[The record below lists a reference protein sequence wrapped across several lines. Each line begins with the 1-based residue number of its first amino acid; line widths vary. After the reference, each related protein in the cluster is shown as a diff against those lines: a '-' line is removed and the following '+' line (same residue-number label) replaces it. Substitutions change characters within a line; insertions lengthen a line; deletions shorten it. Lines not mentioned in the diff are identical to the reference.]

1 MKDFGYC
8 DEGYA
13 LLASAVIMQALKDY
27 RRLTGTVE
35 TNPDKAEIVDWILN
49 GNFGDITDLD
59 PVAVVEQLRKEDK
72 KKWERLN
79 SCRRPTI

>member
-13 LLASAVIMQALKDY
+13 RLASAVILRASKDY
-27 RRLTGTVE
+27 RRLSGTAE
-35 TNPDKAEIVDWILN
+35 TNPEKKKIIDWILH

-59 PVAVVEQLRKEDK
+59 PVAVVEQLRKEDAG
-72 KKWERLN
+72 R
-79 SCRRPTI
+79 CRTR